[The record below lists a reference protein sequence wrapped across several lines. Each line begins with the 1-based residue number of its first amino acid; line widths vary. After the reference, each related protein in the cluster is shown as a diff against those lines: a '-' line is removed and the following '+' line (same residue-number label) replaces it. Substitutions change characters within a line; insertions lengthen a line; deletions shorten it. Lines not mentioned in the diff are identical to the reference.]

1 MFTSWQM
8 LNSFIFTHVI
18 FPCVFLFCTCILYKE
33 NKELCS
39 LFAIQ
44 CLFCLP
50 LLKVGI
56 WFFQHF
62 GVYVYI
68 ILIGGDQ
75 GTAGAVRFLPLA
87 DKMAGRHSA
96 VTFLSLGSCSTF
108 QSVLSPCVLI
118 FKLEIWGHRI
128 TRMLGFPTLQGFGHL
143 VLHHLD
149 N

>member
-1 MFTSWQM
+1 M

-50 LLKVGI
+50 LLKVEI

-75 GTAGAVRFLPLA
+75 GTARTVRFLPLA
-87 DKMAGRHSA
+87 DKMARETLSSYI
-96 VTFLSLGSCSTF
+96 LSLGSCSTF
-108 QSVLSPCVLI
+108 AFQSVLSPCGLI
-118 FKLEIWGHRI
+118 LNWRFEG
-128 TRMLGFPTLQGFGHL
+128 TE
-143 VLHHLD
+143 
-149 N
+149 

>member
-18 FPCVFLFCTCILYKE
+18 FPCVFLFCTCILYKIK
-33 NKELCS
+33 NYVLS
-39 LFAIQ
+39 LPFQ

-62 GVYVYI
+62 GVYVYNPHRGRPGNWEQSGFCLWQI
-68 ILIGGDQ
+68 KWQGDTQ
-75 GTAGAVRFLPLA
+75 QLHFCLWGAA
-87 DKMAGRHSA
+87 AHSNRS
-96 VTFLSLGSCSTF
+96 LSLWF
-108 QSVLSPCVLI
+108 WF